1 MEIAAAAGV
10 PYTFERRQGSS
21 ADSILHAASIH
32 AAAEP
37 ASYRDRQLSTCCAP
51 RHWLGLSL
59 AAAPVALPGTHHLND
74 DSTGKRDIVRVADF
88 GLRGRFPELGPDDQR
103 ADCADVSAVTLQP
116 PFPDAVPDASALMC
130 CAQVQAG

>member
-59 AAAPVALPGTHHLND
+59 AAAPVALPGTHHPVIARMGHRRATSLAPND
-74 DSTGKRDIVRVADF
+74 TTNIMLRKHGIEVIAVPGSDLG
-88 GLRGRFPELGPDDQR
+88 RGRGGPRCMTCPIERDP
-103 ADCADVSAVTLQP
+103 A
-116 PFPDAVPDASALMC
+116 
-130 CAQVQAG
+130 